1 MVIKISITNNIK
13 VQDLPED
20 IARKVAGELTI
31 LNPAFQDAEKYGRW
45 TGKIDRYLKYYNFD
59 DGTMIMPRGYLYHL
73 AGLLDRYDI
82 KYKIKDG
89 TRKLPSV
96 PFTFRGSL
104 RDYQIQA
111 MADVLE
117 VQEGVLEMPPGAG
130 KTTVALRIIA
140 ERQQPALVIVHT
152 KELLYQWRARA
163 CQFLDMTEGE
173 VGLIGDGHRRIGKR
187 LTVALINSLYKAID
201 EVRPAVGHLVVDE
214 CHHTPAR
221 TFVDAVGLFDST
233 YMLGLSATPY
243 RRDRLTKVIYL
254 YMGDRVHQVLPQDLQ
269 AQNHIMTARLIVR
282 ETGFDYPDPAGDYQG
297 CIQAMVEDPDRN
309 KLIVSDVIDE
319 VRTRR
324 GGIALVLSDRVSHCE
339 ELFRSISALGV
350 KACMLTGSVPVK
362 ERARLVDELNGNQ
375 AQVLVATVQLIGEGF
390 DLKQLSSIFL
400 ATPIKFS
407 GRVKQSVGRVLRT
420 HEGKEEALIYDYLDL
435 PGVLRASFRSRCR
448 TYAELGCERQEDDAP
463 SRIAI

>member
-1 MVIKISITNNIK
+1 
-13 VQDLPED
+13 
-20 IARKVAGELTI
+20 
-31 LNPAFQDAEKYGRW
+31 
-45 TGKIDRYLKYYNFD
+45 
-59 DGTMIMPRGYLYHL
+59 
-73 AGLLDRYDI
+73 
-82 KYKIKDG
+82 
-89 TRKLPSV
+89 
-96 PFTFRGSL
+96 
-104 RDYQIQA
+104 
-111 MADVLE
+111 
-117 VQEGVLEMPPGAG
+117 
-130 KTTVALRIIA
+130 
-140 ERQQPALVIVHT
+140 
-152 KELLYQWRARA
+152 
-163 CQFLDMTEGE
+163 
-173 VGLIGDGHRRIGKR
+173 
-187 LTVALINSLYKAID
+187 
-201 EVRPAVGHLVVDE
+201 
-214 CHHTPAR
+214 
-221 TFVDAVGLFDST
+221 
-233 YMLGLSATPY
+233 
-243 RRDRLTKVIYL
+243 
-254 YMGDRVHQVLPQDLQ
+254 VHQVLPQDLQ